1 MTGFQST
8 RKGPLISQDPGK
20 IISLFAREQFA
31 DHGRSISG
39 FQTYDGDL
47 LRFEVTDKKQ
57 RPKTILTPGALL
69 KGK

>member
-8 RKGPLISQDPGK
+8 CKGPLISQDPGK

-39 FQTYDGDL
+39 FQTYDGGL
-47 LRFEVTDKKQ
+47 LRFEVTDK
-57 RPKTILTPGALL
+57 
-69 KGK
+69 